1 MQYHPHIL
9 HAVAASKRADLV
21 RAADAYRLA
30 AAASGIPEP
39 GSPRRWLGDRLVA
52 LGELIA
58 AEPAPAPPRHS
69 SRY

>member
-1 MQYHPHIL
+1 MQYHPDIL
-9 HAVAASKRADLV
+9 RALAASKRSDLV

-58 AEPAPAPPRHS
+58 AEPAPTPSRHS